1 METSK
6 RKILC
11 IVDFQYDFCNNAGS
25 LYVKGSDVAKEN
37 IIKFINNNK
46 DALSKVVFTLDWH
59 KPNDVSFEKNGGRWP
74 VHCVEYS
81 KGASID
87 EGILD
92 ACLSNNIVVEFL
104 RKGNVY
110 DKEEYGAF
118 GVYVSSNEHFLELT
132 SESLDDI
139 IQIDKNS
146 EIYICG
152 LAGDF
157 CVKET
162 LINLISNNNKY
173 KCGWDIHILDDCI
186 SFIGA
191 KENLTKY
198 LI

>member
-139 IQIDKNS
+139 IQIYKNS

-191 KENLTKY
+191 QENLTKY